1 MWRISFWLF
10 FSIGYI
16 IINNSIK
23 ADFNPYRPNRLHFL
37 PYFNPRSPCG
47 ERLIQ
52 QFIALLFT
60 NDFNPRSPCGE
71 RLSQFCGVVVCIP
84 FQSTLPV
91 RGATR
96 AAMSGPSAFLHPRS
110 PCGERPMS
118 TLSLNSSLDF
128 NPRSPCGERPR
139 TWHTITPKQP
149 FQSTLPVRG
158 ATICV
163 SIPYG
168 LTNISIHAPRAGS
181 DIDGE
186 WLTTRETNFNPRSP
200 CGERHYLKER
210 PCDIWAFQ
218 STLPV
223 RGATAQR

>member
-23 ADFNPYRPNRLHFL
+23 ADFNPYRPNRLHFHISIHA
-37 PYFNPRSPCG
+37 PRAGSDEC
-47 ERLIQ
+47 
-52 QFIALLFT
+52 FALG
-60 NDFNPRSPCGE
+60 RA
-71 RLSQFCGVVVCIP
+71 VVC
-84 FQSTLPV
+84 
-91 RGATR
+91 A
-96 AAMSGPSAFLHPRS
+96 
-110 PCGERPMS
+110 
-118 TLSLNSSLDF
+118 
-128 NPRSPCGERPR
+128 
-139 TWHTITPKQP
+139 
-149 FQSTLPVRG
+149 
-158 ATICV
+158 
-163 SIPYG
+163 
-168 LTNISIHAPRAGS
+168 ISIHAPRAGS

>member
-23 ADFNPYRPNRLHFL
+23 AGFNPYRPNRLHFL
-37 PYFNPRSPCG
+37 PYFN
-47 ERLIQ
+47 
-52 QFIALLFT
+52 
-60 NDFNPRSPCGE
+60 
-71 RLSQFCGVVVCIP
+71 
-84 FQSTLPV
+84 
-91 RGATR
+91 
-96 AAMSGPSAFLHPRS
+96 PRS

-158 ATICV
+158 ATMTRQTPPMQNTLFQSTLPV
-163 SIPYG
+163 RGATLPQRAPLRHMG
-168 LTNISIHAPRAGS
+168 ISIHAPRAGS
-181 DIDGE
+181 DSSTISSMSV
-186 WLTTRETNFNPRSP
+186 RSYFNPRSP
-200 CGERHYLKER
+200 CGERRFADGTFEFWRTISIHAPR
-210 PCDIWAFQ
+210 AGSDASVQSWAASLRRFQ

-223 RGATAQR
+223 RGATSWEYIAT

>member
-37 PYFNPRSPCG
+37 PYFN
-47 ERLIQ
+47 
-52 QFIALLFT
+52 
-60 NDFNPRSPCGE
+60 
-71 RLSQFCGVVVCIP
+71 
-84 FQSTLPV
+84 
-91 RGATR
+91 
-96 AAMSGPSAFLHPRS
+96 PRS

-168 LTNISIHAPRAGS
+168 LTNISIHAPRAARAL
-181 DIDGE
+181 DRR
-186 WLTTRETNFNPRSP
+186 WLPTRAPQFNPPSP
-200 CGERHYLKER
+200 CGER
-210 PCDIWAFQ
+210 Q
-218 STLPV
+218 
-223 RGATAQR
+223 